1 MAVTPS
7 TNLKLLKNPLLM
19 NNKNQLTFANL
30 QAQFNYFNSLTKLEC
45 ENFSY
50 QRKDNIIR
58 FPAHIDDIMEY
69 NYCMYQ
75 NDNYSDKWF
84 YAFISNMTYVNDS
97 LTEITIVT
105 DVFQTWLFDFQI
117 KQSFVE
123 REMINVSDDQIGAN
137 RINEGL
143 ETGEYVVKNSY
154 NISDLENYYI
164 IAYVGESIKVVGG
177 AGISTPQRGYKYN
190 GIYSSVCFILC
201 NDDGFNYLMNLMS
214 IEDNSNNILTIF
226 TIPKLA
232 VNTPI
237 SSSSWQ
243 EHGFNV
249 INENLMSTPKYLSN
263 ETFEAITTNTNFENY
278 TPKNKKLLQYPYIYL
293 AFNPLVGTSKIFRY
307 EDFANNQPYFQAISE
322 INPNP
327 SVYFIPHNYRKPNK
341 AESNVCVE
349 DSCSMGGYPNISY
362 KTDVFNTW
370 LAQNQ
375 GILNLTMQSENNSYQ
390 QQTINNNVDMV
401 KNAVSTGINTAS
413 GLTSKNS
420 DNQKQG
426 VSDLVSGMLTAVS
439 QGLNQ
444 GFLDVNHELN
454 IQMQM
459 AQIEKQRMLPD
470 NANLSSSNAT
480 IMGYGLLDNSVFTS
494 YCIKREFA
502 ERIDK
507 YFDMYGYKTNTV
519 KVPNLN
525 NRPNWNYVKTIN
537 CNIAGFIPQA
547 DLIAIK
553 QFFDNGITLWHNP
566 ATFLD
571 YSQNNR

>member
-1 MAVTPS
+1 MGY
-7 TNLKLLKNPLLM
+7 M
-19 NNKNQLTFANL
+19 N
-30 QAQFNYFNSLTKLEC
+30 Y
-45 ENFSY
+45 
-50 QRKDNIIR
+50 
-58 FPAHIDDIMEY
+58 
-69 NYCMYQ
+69 
-75 NDNYSDKWF
+75 
-84 YAFISNMTYVNDS
+84 
-97 LTEITIVT
+97 
-105 DVFQTWLFDFQI
+105 
-117 KQSFVE
+117 
-123 REMINVSDDQIGAN
+123 
-137 RINEGL
+137 
-143 ETGEYVVKNSY
+143 
-154 NISDLENYYI
+154 
-164 IAYVGESIKVVGG
+164 
-177 AGISTPQRGYKYN
+177 
-190 GIYSSVCFILC
+190 
-201 NDDGFNYLMNLMS
+201 
-214 IEDNSNNILTIF
+214 EDNSNNILTIF

-232 VNTPI
+232 L
-237 SSSSWQ
+237 
-243 EHGFNV
+243 NV
-249 INENLMSTPKYLSN
+249 PSAENEIEQNGYYIINQDLYSTPKYLDN
-263 ETFEAITTNTNFENY
+263 TIFEALTNNSSFENY
-278 TPKNKKLLQYPYIYL
+278 VPRNKKLLQYPYIYL
-293 AFNPLVGTSKIFRY
+293 GFNPLVGTKKIYRY
-307 EDFANNQPYFQAISE
+307 EDFFNNQPYFQAISE
-322 INPNP
+322 INPQP
-327 SVYFIPHNYRKPNK
+327 SVYFIPHNYRKQSK
-341 AESNVCVE
+341 VQSNVCIE
-349 DSCSMGGYPNISY
+349 DSASLGGFPNISY

-426 VSDLVSGMLTAVS
+426 ASDLVSGMITAVS

-459 AQIEKQRMLPD
+459 AQIEKQKMLPD

-507 YFDMYGYKTNTV
+507 YFDMYGYKTNIV